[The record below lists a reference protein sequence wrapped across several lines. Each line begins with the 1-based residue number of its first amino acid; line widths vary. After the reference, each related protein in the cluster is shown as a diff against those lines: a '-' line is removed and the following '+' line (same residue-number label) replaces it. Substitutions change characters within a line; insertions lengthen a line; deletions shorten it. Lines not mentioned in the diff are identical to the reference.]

1 MTIRNIRS
9 GIRWGK
15 PKVILNYSK
24 LPNFI
29 SSAFNET
36 QNRKMNTSWAIFQD
50 DDMDGAEDDSEVSV
64 DAGSGVS
71 SLLWED
77 DDMKN
82 FYENL
87 CKFRGLDH

>member
-1 MTIRNIRS
+1 
-9 GIRWGK
+9 
-15 PKVILNYSK
+15 
-24 LPNFI
+24 
-29 SSAFNET
+29 
-36 QNRKMNTSWAIFQD
+36 MNTSWAIFQD